1 MHCLKLFKKF
11 CGRTRVSETFVAPL
25 VNAII
30 SVFSSSF
37 FSRYLQVS
45 FHRKIK
51 TFEDLDEV
59 ELMKFFSKQ
68 GATTAIVAHARTSSF
83 ASVTFPGTPEVAR
96 FLSRIAHAYAD
107 EKGTLIARLLPKE
120 AKMDEIPTLPALPA
134 PNLTTTN
141 SAGEELESGNLMVFW
156 SPLVLA
162 VAYTVELRP
171 VGSANTPWSS
181 VDVTSKKLGA
191 VSNRFDSNCSSCV
204 VNSHLAPVLCR
215 FVYSVQES
223 CLQPLFLMR
232 ADSDDAGCC

>member
-1 MHCLKLFKKF
+1 MQDVCCTLGKRNHLSDFCRLLVSLF
-11 CGRTRVSETFVAPL
+11 THV
-25 VNAII
+25 I
-30 SVFSSSF
+30 S
-37 FSRYLQVS
+37 L
-45 FHRKIK
+45 
-51 TFEDLDEV
+51 EDLDEA

-120 AKMDEIPTLPALPA
+120 GRMDEIPTLPALPA

-204 VNSHLAPVLCR
+204 VNSRLALACLMPFCV
-215 FVYSVQES
+215 FFSGH
-223 CLQPLFLMR
+223 CLQALFLIR
-232 ADSDDAGCC
+232 AGG